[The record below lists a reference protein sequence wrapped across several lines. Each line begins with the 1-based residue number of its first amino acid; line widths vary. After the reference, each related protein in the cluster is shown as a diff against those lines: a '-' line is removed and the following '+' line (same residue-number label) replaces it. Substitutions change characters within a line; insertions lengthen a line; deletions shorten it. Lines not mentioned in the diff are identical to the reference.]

1 MAGALALAALMS
13 VTTLTGQL
21 IKDAG
26 DPAPVVREYLE
37 AIAAG
42 DATAATRMLEFETD
56 AGERFED
63 AESVLLN
70 YGVFGSAIERIEVG
84 RVETIQRSEDRAV
97 VRAELSLAGESF
109 VNEFALEGAT
119 GSLFTRD
126 SWQLT
131 SPLIGLVAVELPS
144 ETDMLPD
151 RIAVDLGGERLS
163 VEHSVFAIGV
173 HLQLPGQPELEPRRV
188 RWRAVSVQLLPHLH
202 AIQGKRRGRRSKH
215 RNGHA

>member
-1 MAGALALAALMS
+1 MRLGPNKLMAGALALAAIMS

-97 VRAELSLAGESF
+97 VRAELSL
-109 VNEFALEGAT
+109 GAN
-119 GSLFTRD
+119 
-126 SWQLT
+126 
-131 SPLIGLVAVELPS
+131 
-144 ETDMLPD
+144 
-151 RIAVDLGGERLS
+151 
-163 VEHSVFAIGV
+163 
-173 HLQLPGQPELEPRRV
+173 
-188 RWRAVSVQLLPHLH
+188 
-202 AIQGKRRGRRSKH
+202 RS
-215 RNGHA
+215 